1 MIKMTEPGVNEKLMM
16 QSHPTRRAPGRDSAD
31 RPNMASSAE
40 RLRNPETRLTELAA
54 MEELPPSAVADAADA
69 AAALSELRA
78 LDVEEVP
85 REVFERASVLLAR
98 LVLGAADDPA
108 HPVIA
113 AAYANGRLASF
124 LDVSVP
130 RTARSAQQPAAR
142 P

>member
-1 MIKMTEPGVNEKLMM
+1 M
-16 QSHPTRRAPGRDSAD
+16 RATDAPAVAATAT
-31 RPNMASSAE
+31 MASSVG
-40 RLRNPETRLTELAA
+40 RLRNPETRLAELAA
-54 MEELPPSAVADAADA
+54 MEEAPPSAVAEAADV

-85 REVFERASVLLAR
+85 REVFERATVLLAR

-108 HPVIA
+108 HQVFA
-113 AAYANGRLASF
+113 GAHADGRFASF

-130 RTARSAQQPAAR
+130 CAPRSSR

>member
-1 MIKMTEPGVNEKLMM
+1 
-16 QSHPTRRAPGRDSAD
+16 
-31 RPNMASSAE
+31 MASSAE

-54 MEELPPSAVADAADA
+54 MEELPPSAGADAADA

-113 AAYANGRLASF
+113 ATYANGQLASF

-130 RTARSAQQPAAR
+130 RTPRSSQPAAC